1 MTAYNTITVNDD
13 GDICIVTTTTNEA
26 KTTEPSYENQV
37 TITTHAVE
45 DGFNQSILLNQI
57 NLILRVSTVLKRP
70 LPRKHLNLR
79 IRSLMTNQKLQMMM
93 SLLMNLSTNQVMKSL
108 TSQGRTNL

>member
-1 MTAYNTITVNDD
+1 MTAYNTITINDD

-26 KTTEPSYENQV
+26 KQLNLRMKIKLQLQHMLLKMDS
-37 TITTHAVE
+37 IK
-45 DGFNQSILLNQI
+45 SILLNQI

-79 IRSLMTNQKLQMMM
+79 IK
-93 SLLMNLSTNQVMKSL
+93 V
-108 TSQGRTNL
+108 